1 MNFLQKTL
9 KELGFS
15 EVGRKCGKSR
25 QAVSLWYIKGK
36 LPDSEHYSS
45 VLARSTDYA
54 SVIAKMAKCKRS
66 DLL

>member
-15 EVGRKCGKSR
+15 AVGREVGLSR
-25 QAVSLWYIKGK
+25 TAISFWFANGK
-36 LPDSEHYSS
+36 LPDTEYLPKHMDS
-45 VLARSTDYA
+45 STDYA
-54 SVIAKMAKCKRS
+54 GKIASMAKCKKA